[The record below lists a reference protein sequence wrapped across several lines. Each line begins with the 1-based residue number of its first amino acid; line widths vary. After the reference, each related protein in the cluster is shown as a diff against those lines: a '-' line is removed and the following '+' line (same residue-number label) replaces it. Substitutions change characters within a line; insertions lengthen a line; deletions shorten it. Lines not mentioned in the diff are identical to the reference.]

1 MKRIKQRRTRL
12 KRMLN
17 PFIAKQLDFILESN
31 FRGRGISMSQ
41 GSRDEGEAKMQ
52 PQRNVFTTVLLC
64 PMSP

>member
-1 MKRIKQRRTRL
+1 
-12 KRMLN
+12 MLN